1 MKWFTVAASIMLFA
15 GCGSP
20 QPETDPAINIPGD
33 AIQAIATPD
42 LTSGIDLAE
51 QNACRANMQTVSAS
65 ITMVQAQTGTVP
77 ATLEEALSVPV
88 SCPEGGSYTY
98 TVEGD
103 SWRLECPAH
112 PSHGYIESGR
122 ASW

>member
-1 MKWFTVAASIMLFA
+1 MKWFAVLASALLLFA
-15 GCGSP
+15 CGSP

-42 LTSGIDLAE
+42 LTSGINLAE
-51 QNACRANMQTVSAS
+51 QNACRANMQTASAS
-65 ITMVQAQTGTVP
+65 ITMVQAQTGAVP
-77 ATLEEALSVPV
+77 ATLGEALNVPI
-88 SCPEGGSYTY
+88 CPDGGSYIY

-103 SWRLECPAH
+103 SWRLECPSH
-112 PSHGYIESGR
+112 PSHGFIESGR